1 MFESVEL
8 GQAISKQEFKVQE
21 PGIRA
26 QLLELQR
33 ELRDANIATLIIV
46 AGVEAA
52 GKGDVVNRLNKWFD
66 NRGVQTHAFW
76 GETDEEKERPNS
88 WRFWKRMPARGSI
101 GIMFGGWYWDPLRD
115 CANGLIDDIE
125 LDEVSRAIGEHERM
139 LTLDG
144 MLIIKLWFHLSKAT
158 HAKRMSKRHEL
169 QKHIKG
175 LPDEGAGVETYDAY
189 LAAAERCIRLTDSG
203 NSPWHLVESDDKWFR
218 DLSAAHVLMSMMH
231 QRMEEHRISDRRA
244 QIHELTMPVD
254 NHPLTILDHVDL
266 TATLSREKYKKLL
279 KYYKTKLHDLAWQAY
294 ADKKSTMIVFEGW
307 DAAGKGGTIRRM
319 TSAIDARLFRSISVS
334 APTDEERAHHY
345 LWRFW
350 RHVPRAGYMTIYDRS
365 WYGRVLVERVEGY
378 AEHYEW
384 MRAYREINIFEE
396 QLVNHGI
403 TLIKFW
409 LHISPEEQLRRF
421 KEREE
426 LSWKQYKITDEDW
439 RNREKW
445 EQYKQAIKTMV
456 EHTSTGLAPWTLI
469 PANDKLF
476 ARVEVLKTVCD
487 QLENTLETRKA

>member
-8 GQAISKQEFKVQE
+8 GQALSKREFKEQE
-21 PGIRA
+21 LEIRA

-33 ELRDANIATLIIV
+33 QLRDTKIATLIIV

-66 NRGVQTHAFW
+66 SRGVQTHAFW
-76 GETDEEKERPNS
+76 DETEEEKERPDG

-101 GIMFGGWYWDPLRD
+101 GIMFGGWYWDPLHGR
-115 CANGLIDDIE
+115 ATGRIDDVA
-125 LDEVSRAIGEHERM
+125 LDEVSRAISEHERM
-139 LTLDG
+139 LSLDG
-144 MLIIKLWFHLSKAT
+144 MLIIKLWFHLSKET
-158 HAKRMSKRHEL
+158 HDRSIKKRHEL
-169 QKHIKG
+169 QKQIKG
-175 LPDEGAGVETYDAY
+175 LPAEGTGVETYDEY
-189 LAAAERCIRLTDSG
+189 LIATERCIRLTDSG
-203 NSPWHLVESDDKWFR
+203 ECPWHLVESDDRWFR
-218 DLSAAHVLMSMMH
+218 DIEVARVLTSMMY
-231 QRMEEHRISDRRA
+231 QRIEEHRLGDRRA
-244 QIHELTMPVD
+244 QIHDLTIPVD
-254 NHPLTILDHVDL
+254 NNPVTILDHVDL
-266 TATLSREKYKKLL
+266 NTTLPRGEYKKLL
-279 KYYKTKLHDLAWQAY
+279 KHFKARLHELTWRAY
-294 ADKKSTMIVFEGW
+294 AAKKSTIVVFEGW

-319 TSAIDARLFRSISVS
+319 SSAIDARLFRSISVA

-365 WYGRVLVERVEGY
+365 WYGRVLVERVEGF
-378 AEHYEW
+378 AKRYEW

-403 TLIKFW
+403 VLIKFW

-426 LSWKQYKITDEDW
+426 LSWKQYKITEEDW

-445 EQYKQAIKTMV
+445 NDYKQAVKTMV
-456 EHTSTGLAPWTLI
+456 EHTSTGLVPWTLI

-476 ARVEVLKTVCD
+476 ARIEVLKQVCE
-487 QLENTLETRKA
+487 QLQNALEE

>member
-8 GQAISKQEFKVQE
+8 GQSLSKKDFKAQE
-21 PGIRA
+21 PEVRA

-33 ELRDANIATLIIV
+33 QLRDAKIATLIIV

-66 NRGVQTHAFW
+66 SRGVQTHAFW
-76 GETDEEKERPNS
+76 DETDEEKERPDN
-88 WRFWKRMPARGSI
+88 WRFWKRMPARGAI

-115 CANGLIDDIE
+115 RAKGKIDDNI
-125 LDEVSRAIGEHERM
+125 LDDISRSISEHERM
-139 LTLDG
+139 LSQDG
-144 MLIIKLWFHLSKAT
+144 MLIIKLWFHLSKKT
-158 HAKRMSKRHEL
+158 HAQRMKKRHEL

-175 LPDEGAGVETYDAY
+175 LPAEGTGVETYDGF
-189 LAAAERCIRLTDSG
+189 LMAAERCIRLTDSG
-203 NSPWHLVESDDKWFR
+203 KCPWHLVESDDKWFR
-218 DLSAAHVLMSMMH
+218 DHEVGRILVSMMH
-231 QRMEEHRISDRRA
+231 QRIEGQRVGDRRA
-244 QIHELTMPVD
+244 QVHELSMPFD
-254 NHPLTILDHVDL
+254 SNSLTILDHVDL
-266 TATLSREKYKKLL
+266 TKTLSPEEYKKLL
-279 KYYKTKLHDLAWQAY
+279 KHYKARLHELAWQAY
-294 ADKKSTMIVFEGW
+294 AAKKSTMVVFEGW

-319 TSAIDARLFRSISVS
+319 TSAIDARLFRSISIA
-334 APTDEERAHHY
+334 APTDEERDHHY

-384 MRAYREINIFEE
+384 MRAYREINTFEE

-403 TLIKFW
+403 VLIKFW

-426 LSWKQYKITDEDW
+426 LSWKQYKITEEDW

-445 EQYKQAIKTMV
+445 NDYKQAVKMMV
-456 EHTSTGLAPWTLI
+456 EHTSTGLAPWSLI
-469 PANDKLF
+469 PADDKLF
-476 ARVEVLKTVCD
+476 ARVEVLKTVCN
-487 QLENTLETRKA
+487 QLKKSLET

>member
-8 GQAISKQEFKVQE
+8 GETIRKQEFKDQE

-33 ELRDANIATLIIV
+33 ELRDANIAVLIIV

-76 GETDEEKERPNS
+76 DETDEEKERPDG
-88 WRFWKRMPARGSI
+88 WRFWKRLPARGSI
-101 GIMFGGWYWDPLRD
+101 GIMFGAWYWDPLREH
-115 CANGLIDDIE
+115 ANSEINEYELDDI
-125 LDEVSRAIGEHERM
+125 SRSISEHERM
-139 LTLDG
+139 LALDG
-144 MLIIKLWFHLSKAT
+144 MLVIKLWFHLSKST
-158 HAKRMSKRHEL
+158 HAIRMKRRRKL
-169 QKHIKG
+169 QKQIKG
-175 LPDEGAGVETYDAY
+175 LPTEGAGIDAYDDY
-189 LAAAERCIRLTDSG
+189 LAAAERCIQLTDSG
-203 NSPWHLVESDDKWFR
+203 NCPWHLIESDDKWFR
-218 DLSAAHVLMSMMH
+218 DLSVARVLIPMMH
-231 QRMEEHRISDRRA
+231 QRMEEHRVSDRRA
-244 QIHELTMPVD
+244 LVHELTMPVV

-266 TATLSREKYKKLL
+266 TANLEREEYKKLL
-279 KYYKTKLHDLAWQAY
+279 RYYKNKLHELTWEAY
-294 ADKKSTMIVFEGW
+294 AGKKSTMIVFEGW

-319 TSAIDARLFRSISVS
+319 TSAIDARLFRSISVA
-334 APTDEERAHHY
+334 APSDEERAHHY

-365 WYGRVLVERVEGY
+365 WYGRVLVERVEGF

-384 MRAYREINIFEE
+384 MRAYREINTFEE

-403 TLIKFW
+403 VLIKFW

-426 LSWKQYKITDEDW
+426 LSWKQYKITEEDW

-445 EQYKQAIKTMV
+445 DEYKQAVKTMV
-456 EHTSTGLAPWTLI
+456 EHTSTVLAPWSLI

-476 ARVEVLKTVCD
+476 ARIEVLKKVCEH
-487 QLENTLETRKA
+487 LEEILEKK

>member
-8 GQAISKQEFKVQE
+8 GQALTKRAFKAQE
-21 PGIRA
+21 PEVRA
-26 QLLELQR
+26 RLLELQR
-33 ELRDANIATLIIV
+33 QLREAKIATLIIV

-66 NRGVQTHAFW
+66 SRGVQTHAFW
-76 GETDEEKERPNS
+76 DETDEEKERPDN

-115 CANGLIDDIE
+115 RANGKIDDNTLADI
-125 LDEVSRAIGEHERM
+125 SRSISEHERM
-139 LTLDG
+139 LSQDG
-144 MLIIKLWFHLSKAT
+144 MLIVKLWFHLSKST
-158 HAKRMSKRHEL
+158 HARRMKKRHEL

-175 LPDEGAGVETYDAY
+175 LPTEGAGVETYDEF
-189 LAAAERCIRLTDSG
+189 LMAAERCIRLTDSG
-203 NSPWHLVESDDKWFR
+203 KSPWHLVESDDKWFR
-218 DLSAAHVLMSMMH
+218 DHEVGRILASTMH
-231 QRMEEHRISDRRA
+231 QRIEEHRVGDRRA
-244 QIHELTMPVD
+244 QVHELTMSLD
-254 NHPLTILDHVDL
+254 SNSLTILDHVDL
-266 TATLSREKYKKLL
+266 TKTLSPDKYKKLL
-279 KYYKTKLHDLAWQAY
+279 KHYKARLHELAWQAY
-294 ADKKSTMIVFEGW
+294 AAKKSTMVVFEGW

-319 TSAIDARLFRSISVS
+319 TSAIDARLFRSISVA
-334 APTDEERAHHY
+334 APTDEERDHHY

-384 MRAYREINIFEE
+384 MRAYREITTFEE

-403 TLIKFW
+403 VLIKFW

-445 EQYKQAIKTMV
+445 DEYKQAVKMMV
-456 EHTSTGLAPWTLI
+456 EHTSTGLAPWSLI
-469 PANDKLF
+469 PANDKLY
-476 ARVEVLKTVCD
+476 ARVEVLNTVCD
-487 QLENTLETRKA
+487 RLSDSLQSK

>member
-8 GQAISKQEFKVQE
+8 DQSIPKDEFKQME
-21 PGIRA
+21 PEIRA

-66 NRGVQTHAFW
+66 NRGIQTHAFW
-76 GETDEEKERPNS
+76 DETDDEKEHPEA
-88 WRFWKRMPARGSI
+88 WRYWKRMPARGSI
-101 GIMFGGWYWDPLRD
+101 GIMFGGWYWEPLSERAHGTITD
-115 CANGLIDDIE
+115 QD
-125 LDEVSRAIGEHERM
+125 LDETSRTISDHERM
-139 LTLDG
+139 LSLDG
-144 MLIIKLWFHLSKAT
+144 MLIIKLWFHLSRRS
-158 HAKRMSKRHEL
+158 HAKRVKKRYEI

-175 LPDEGAGVETYDAY
+175 LPGEGTGVKAYDEY

-203 NSPWHLVESDDKWFR
+203 ECPWHLVESDDKWFR
-218 DLSAAHVLMSMMH
+218 DYSVAQVLIPMMR
-231 QRMEEHRISDRRA
+231 QRLEEHRTREEHGQSKEPIIS
-244 QIHELTMPVD
+244 VD
-254 NHPLTILDHVDL
+254 NQPLTILDRVDL
-266 TATLSREKYKKLL
+266 TASLTRDKYTEYLHRYKKE
-279 KYYKTKLHDLAWQAY
+279 LHELSWEMYDA
-294 ADKKSTMIVFEGW
+294 KRSTIIVFEGW
-307 DAAGKGGTIRRM
+307 DAAGKGGAIRRM
-319 TSAIDARLFRSISVS
+319 TSAIDARLFRSISVA
-334 APTDEERAHHY
+334 APTDEERAQHY

-378 AEHYEW
+378 APTHEW
-384 MRAYREINIFEE
+384 MRAYQEVNTFEE
-396 QLVNHGI
+396 QLVESGI
-403 TLIKFW
+403 VIIKFW

-426 LSWKQYKITDEDW
+426 ISWKQYKITEEDW

-445 EQYKQAIKTMV
+445 DEYKQAVKTMV
-456 EHTSTGLAPWTLI
+456 EHTSTGHAPWSLI

-476 ARVEVLKTVCD
+476 ARIEVIKTVC
-487 QLENTLETRKA
+487 QRLKQSLKRK

>member
-21 PGIRA
+21 PEIRA
-26 QLLELQR
+26 KLLQLQR
-33 ELRDANIATLIIV
+33 ELRDAKIATLIIV

-76 GETDEEKERPNS
+76 DETDEEKERPDA

-101 GIMFGGWYWDPLRD
+101 GIMFGGWYWEPLREH
-115 CANGLIDDIE
+115 ANGLIDDVD
-125 LDEVSRAIGEHERM
+125 LDEVSRAISEHERM
-139 LTLDG
+139 LSLDG
-144 MLIIKLWFHLSKAT
+144 MLIIKLWFHLSKDT
-158 HAKRMSKRHEL
+158 HAKRMKKRHEL

-175 LPDEGAGVETYDAY
+175 LPAEGAGVETYDEY
-189 LAAAERCIRLTDSG
+189 LTAAERCIRLTDSG
-203 NSPWHLVESDDKWFR
+203 ECPWHLVESDDRWFR
-218 DLSAAHVLMSMMH
+218 DLSVARVLTSMMH
-231 QRMEEHRISDRRA
+231 QRMEEHRVSDRRA
-244 QIHELTMPVD
+244 EVHELTMPVD

-266 TATLSREKYKKLL
+266 TTSLPREEYKKLL
-279 KYYKTKLHDLAWQAY
+279 KHYKARLHELAWQAY
-294 ADKKSTMIVFEGW
+294 AAKKSTMIVFEGW

-319 TSAIDARLFRSISVS
+319 TSAIDARLFRSISVA

-365 WYGRVLVERVEGY
+365 WYGRVLVERVEGF

-403 TLIKFW
+403 VLIKFW

-426 LSWKQYKITDEDW
+426 LSWKQYKITEEDW

-445 EQYKQAIKTMV
+445 NEYKQAVKTMV
-456 EHTSTGLAPWTLI
+456 EHTSTGLVPWTLI

-476 ARVEVLKTVCD
+476 GRIEVLKTVCERLSD
-487 QLENTLETRKA
+487 LMETK